1 MSLKV
6 DLVDG
11 TSFVAEA
18 STILEQAWTVPSICY
33 TPAYLRWQLS
43 FPSAQR
49 LPSVAAFDGD
59 EPVGFAGVSGRRMR
73 HGASQRDYGVVS
85 FVAVRPQ
92 WRKRGIARELYRKLV
107 AALRDVNIRVLTFGV
122 PDSIGDLT
130 LLNAYSEA
138 KYSVRP
144 IGVYRNYGF
153 LARRDPLASAWDA
166 EEATTAGLLPGIIS
180 ACARNIG
187 LIWSDPDGAQ
197 VEHYRADP
205 RPRKLV
211 ILRRHSTGS
220 IGAAWIVQGEYR
232 GPLGAGPV
240 TTVDSIWM
248 PEPDVAAL
256 PALFHFAAR
265 AWPEQGGMPV
275 VISAP
280 NLAGFDATAFR
291 GIGLRETGGRFQGY
305 LCTPNAGD
313 ALPACNATNME
324 IV

>member
-1 MSLKV
+1 MSLTV
-6 DLVDG
+6 DVVDG
-11 TSFVAEA
+11 ASFATEA
-18 STILEQAWTVPSICY
+18 SIILEQAWTVPSVCY
-33 TPAYLRWQLS
+33 TPEYLRWQLS
-43 FPSAQR
+43 FPSARR

-73 HGASQRDYGVVS
+73 QGASQCDYGIVS

-92 WRKRGIARELYRKLV
+92 WRKRGIARELYRKLL

-138 KYSVRP
+138 EYGVRP
-144 IGVYRNYGF
+144 LGMYRNYGF
-153 LARRDPLASAWDA
+153 FVRRNPPVSTWDA
-166 EEATTAGLLPGIIS
+166 EEATHADILPGIIS
-180 ACARNIG
+180 ACAGNLG

-197 VEHYRADP
+197 IEHYHADP

-211 ILRRHSTGS
+211 ILRQRSTGL
-220 IGAAWIVQGEYR
+220 IGAAWIVRGEYR
-232 GPLGAGPV
+232 GPSGAGTV

-265 AWPEQGGMPV
+265 AWPEPGGMPV
-275 VISAP
+275 IISAP
-280 NLAGFDATAFR
+280 NLAGLDATAFR

-305 LCTPNAGD
+305 LCTPSPND
-313 ALPACNATNME
+313 ALPTCDTTNME